1 MLALNMAEQVLM
13 LYENAAE
20 LTSGLQL
27 LQAVLLCVHPEH
39 VLLEG
44 IWQKLALAKIALHF
58 CLGSFG
64 MLGVKVIRH

>member
-1 MLALNMAEQVLM
+1 MLD
-13 LYENAAE
+13 ENAAE

-39 VLLEG
+39 MFLKG
-44 IWQKLALAKIALHF
+44 IRQKLALAKIALHF

-64 MLGVKVIRH
+64 MLRV